1 MDIKVL
7 CLDLFMQYITKPYL
21 DLVKHPYWNF
31 FCENIYIIVN
41 VQNVWD
47 KVFKNEPSKLCG
59 RQLLKNLKWYGL
71 LKQTSRPFCFKFF
84 KGCLP
89 QILLKCQQR
98 FLTGFKIRLCTQ
110 PAFTCSKLTIENTK
124 TRYEIC
130 SMLTMKTPERR

>member
-1 MDIKVL
+1 MFGFVYAVYNKAIL
-7 CLDLFMQYITKPYL
+7 RPCQASLLE
-21 DLVKHPYWNF
+21 F
-31 FCENIYIIVN
+31 FLRKYIIVN

-130 SMLTMKTPERR
+130 STLTIKTPERR